1 MIMPKNKIKFAIL
14 GNENADDHKRWVCA
28 CEKYKKIL
36 LYETVDLTGHKWLDN
51 IRNFEPDMLL
61 AKPGGM
67 AAPLKQ
73 LYDERLMILV
83 NELGLKCFPTLEEVL
98 IYENKRFLSY
108 WLKANM
114 IPHPETWVFY
124 FQDEAARFLETADYP
139 IVGKVNIGA
148 SGSGV
153 SILQNKQ
160 EAFGY
165 LQQCFSSKGAP
176 RRWGPNL
183 DKGKFLRRGFHY
195 ILNPKDI
202 KKKASKYKTVKSDK
216 QKGFVIFQEYVSHDF
231 EWRVVAI
238 GDSYFA
244 HKKLKIGEKASGSTL
259 KKYENPPIKLFDFA
273 RKIMEKFGF
282 LSQAIDVFEKKDGG
296 FLVNEM
302 QCIFGQSDPYQML
315 VDGKPGRYVF
325 EDGKWAFEPGDFNTN
340 ESYDLRL
347 KTAISLLENRGS

>member
-1 MIMPKNKIKFAIL
+1 MIMPNNKIKFAIL
-14 GNENADDHKRWVCA
+14 SNENENDHKHWINA
-28 CEKYKKIL
+28 CEKYSKNL
-36 LYETVDLTGHKWLDN
+36 LYETVDLTGHKWLDK
-51 IRNFEPDMLL
+51 ITRFEPGMLL
-61 AKPGGM
+61 AKPGGIT
-67 AAPLKQ
+67 APLKQ

-83 NELGLKCFPTLEEVL
+83 NVLGFKCFPTLDEVL
-98 IYENKRFLSY
+98 IYENKRFFSY

-124 FQDEAARFLETADYP
+124 FQDEAAEFLDATEYP

-160 EAFGY
+160 EALAY

-183 DKGKFLRRGFHY
+183 NKGNLLKRGLHY
-195 ILNPKDI
+195 VLYPKDI
-202 KKKASKYKTVKSDK
+202 TKKVSKYKTVKSDK
-216 QKGFVIFQEYVSHDF
+216 QKGFAIFQEFIPHDF
-231 EWRVVAI
+231 EWRIVAI

-244 HKKLKIGEKASGSTL
+244 HKKLKIEEKASGSTL
-259 KKYENPPIKLFDFA
+259 KQYENPPIRLFDFT
-273 RKIMEKFGF
+273 RKIMERFGF

-315 VDGKPGRYVF
+315 VDGKPGRYIHK
-325 EDGKWAFEPGDFNTN
+325 DNQWLFEPGDFNTN

-347 KTAISLLENRGS
+347 KTAISLYEKGMS